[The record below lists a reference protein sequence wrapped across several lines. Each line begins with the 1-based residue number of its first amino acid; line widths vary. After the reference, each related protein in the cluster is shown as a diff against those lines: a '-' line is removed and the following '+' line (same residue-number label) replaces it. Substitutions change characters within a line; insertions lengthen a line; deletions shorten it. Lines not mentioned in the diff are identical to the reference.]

1 VSKTWLIHISGVNF
15 TGGLMIKKN
24 VSENG
29 IVADLFHDGSGQ
41 RRKPIVLLGGSEGGK
56 AWSSRG
62 TKKMVDKLVNQGYTL
77 LSLAYFKSPGLPPLL
92 QDIPLEYFARA
103 FRWLADQPEV
113 LPDELAMLG
122 MSRGAEAALL
132 LGSRN
137 PKIKAVVSLS
147 GSHVVWQGIPK
158 LGARL
163 ESTLR
168 SDWSYKGKGLPFVP
182 YGISSWNVGTI
193 IGTLLYGKLRKIHE
207 QALLNQSQPGA
218 AVIPV
223 EKIRGAILLTSGK
236 RDKMWP
242 STMMSEQVISR
253 LAAKGFA
260 YPYKHI
266 AYDAG
271 HNNYILKPACL
282 QEIVGFL
289 QEHYPPNRL

>member
-1 VSKTWLIHISGVNF
+1 MNY
-15 TGGLMIKKN
+15 TGGVMLKRI
-24 VSENG
+24 VQENG
-29 IVADLFHDGSGQ
+29 IVADLFHDGSG
-41 RRKPIVLLGGSEGGK
+41 KPHKAIVLLGGSEGGK

-62 TKKMVDKLVNQGYTL
+62 TKKMVDKLVSQGYAL

-92 QDIPLEYFARA
+92 QEIPLEYFAKA
-103 FRWLADQPEV
+103 FKWLAHQPEA
-113 LPDELAMLG
+113 LPDELAVIG

-137 PKIKAVVSLS
+137 PKIKAVVALS

-158 LGARL
+158 LGAKP
-163 ESTLR
+163 ESTLK
-168 SDWSYKGKGLPFVP
+168 SDWSYHGKGLPFVS
-182 YGISSWNVGTI
+182 YGISSWNIGTI
-193 IGTLLYGKLRKIHE
+193 MGTLLYGKLRKIHE
-207 QALLNQSQPGA
+207 QALLNQSHIGA

-223 EKIRGAILLTSGK
+223 EKIQGGVLLTSGK

-242 STMMSEQVISR
+242 STEMSEQIMSR
-253 LAAKGFA
+253 LAARGFA

-289 QEHYPPNRL
+289 QEHYS

>member
-1 VSKTWLIHISGVNF
+1 
-15 TGGLMIKKN
+15 MIKR
-24 VSENG
+24 VIQENG
-29 IVADLFHDGSGQ
+29 IVADLFHDGSG
-41 RRKPIVLLGGSEGGK
+41 KPHKAIVLLGGSEGGK

-62 TKKMVDKLVNQGYTL
+62 TRKMVDQLVSMGYTL

-92 QDIPLEYFARA
+92 QEIPLEYFGKA
-103 FRWLADQPEV
+103 FKWLINQPEA
-113 LPDELAMLG
+113 LPDELAVIG

-158 LGARL
+158 LGAKP
-163 ESTLR
+163 ESTLK
-168 SDWSYKGKGLPFVP
+168 SDWSYHGKGLPFVP
-182 YGISSWNVGTI
+182 YGISSWNIGTI

-218 AVIPV
+218 AIIPV
-223 EKIRGAILLTSGK
+223 EKVQGAVLLMSG
-236 RDKMWP
+236 RNDKMWP
-242 STMMSEQVISR
+242 STTMSELIISR
-253 LAAKGFA
+253 LSAKGFA

-282 QEIVGFL
+282 RGDRWLPARALPTRIRKWTMKFL
-289 QEHYPPNRL
+289 

>member
-1 VSKTWLIHISGVNF
+1 MLKRIVQ
-15 TGGLMIKKN
+15 
-24 VSENG
+24 ENG
-29 IVADLFHDGSGQ
+29 IVADLFHDGSNKP
-41 RRKPIVLLGGSEGGK
+41 RKAIVLLGGSEGGK

-62 TKKMVDKLVNQGYTL
+62 TRKVVDQLVRLGYTL
-77 LSLAYFKSPGLPPLL
+77 LSLAYFKNPGLPPLL
-92 QDIPLEYFARA
+92 QEIPLEYFAKT
-103 FRWLADQPEV
+103 FKWLANQPEA
-113 LPDELAMLG
+113 LPDELAMIG

-137 PKIKAVVSLS
+137 PKIKAIIALS

-158 LGARL
+158 LGAKPG
-163 ESTLR
+163 STVK
-168 SDWSYKGKGLPFVP
+168 SDWSYKSKGLPYIP
-182 YGISSWNVGTI
+182 YGISSWNIGTI

-207 QALLNQSQPGA
+207 QALLNQSQVGA

-223 EKIRGAILLTSGK
+223 EKIQGAILLTSGK

-242 STMMSEQVISR
+242 STEMSEQITNR
-253 LAAKGFA
+253 LIAKGFV

-282 QEIVGFL
+282 QEVFGFL
-289 QEHYPPNRL
+289 KENYPPV